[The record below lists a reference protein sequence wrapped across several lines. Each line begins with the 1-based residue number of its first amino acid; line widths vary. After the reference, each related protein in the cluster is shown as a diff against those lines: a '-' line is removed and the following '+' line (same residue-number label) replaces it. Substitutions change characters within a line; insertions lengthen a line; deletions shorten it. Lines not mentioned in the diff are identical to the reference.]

1 MNKGVEGGILENE
14 VTPEDAAIDVKR

>member
-14 VTPEDAAIDVKR
+14 VTPEDAAIDIKK

>member
-14 VTPEDAAIDVKR
+14 VTPEDAAIDVKK